1 MKEILNEFHNFP
13 IKCNGCIVASDHRA
27 VKRGSTS
34 GAASLF
40 IYRGREDCNGKDSS
54 GRNCA
59 V

>member
-1 MKEILNEFHNFP
+1 MQEILNEFQNCP

-34 GAASLF
+34 DAASLF
-40 IYRGREDCNGKDSS
+40 IYKGKE
-54 GRNCA
+54 